1 MKTLYLTNSSANIA
15 VDVEENKVASIDT
28 EDRYDIRQIFYAEEP
43 MHVVCGVG
51 DDAEKL
57 DIETGDILMRF
68 RPNDSDIKHKLVVF
82 KSKEFAENIEFRK
95 QAEQERKEKWAAE
108 KAKCEEPCE
117 CCDCCANACPA

>member
-1 MKTLYLTNSSANIA
+1 MKTLYLNRYNKII
-15 VDVEENKVASIDT
+15 VDKDT
-28 EDRYDIRQIFYAEEP
+28 DTVSVPNAYERYLIEDIILAEEP
-43 MHVVCGVG
+43 LHVVCGVG

-68 RPNDSDIKHKLVVF
+68 RYSDSDVKHKLVVF